1 MVAWVAN
8 RMTERPHAVRIFV
21 DVSDP
26 WTRRV
31 LRDALG
37 ANANVRF
44 VSTAAA
50 ADVRVTSA
58 PERSD
63 VAQRTA
69 AENAIDGN
77 SARSAIRDVQATESD
92 NGGSS
97 ALSDREREVLQ
108 ALSEGLSNA
117 AIGVRLGISRSTVKF
132 HLAAVFEKLGVH
144 RRAEAVA
151 AGIRRGDVLL

>member
-1 MVAWVAN
+1 
-8 RMTERPHAVRIFV
+8 MTERPHPVRIFV

-37 ANANVRF
+37 ANADVRF

-50 ADVRVTSA
+50 ADVRVVSTPERTAGGLRVSATNEIDVDARARPANGDEIAGTSA
-58 PERSD
+58 MP
-63 VAQRTA
+63 
-69 AENAIDGN
+69 
-77 SARSAIRDVQATESD
+77 SATGAL
-92 NGGSS
+92 S